1 MLASRAYKIVMVS
14 FVLLIVAGIAVT
26 SAKNRSN
33 SASAGTTASAAAA
46 AAAPDGCPTNDSG
59 LKLPTGF
66 CATIFAEGIGHARHI
81 VVSPDGVVYANT
93 WSGEYFGNDKTH
105 EGGFLVALQDKS
117 GAGKADTIERF
128 GETEQTG
135 GKGGTGIY
143 IYNSAIYAEIN
154 DKIVKY
160 AMTPGSITPKGSA
173 VTVVSGLPLGGDHPM
188 HPFIITSDGSLLV
201 DVASATN
208 SCQAKNRTLK
218 SPGDNPCKELETRGG
233 IWRYDANKTDQTFS
247 PSDRYATGI
256 RNGEGFAIDS
266 KGQVFVTQHGRDQLH
281 TNWPEIFKAPG
292 LEATLPA

>member
-1 MLASRAYKIVMVS
+1 MVS

-26 SAKNRSN
+26 SAENRSKA
-33 SASAGTTASAAAA
+33 ASTTTAAAA
-46 AAAPDGCPTNDSG
+46 VAAPEGCPSNDTG

-66 CATIFAEGIGHARHI
+66 CANIFAEGIGHARHL
-81 VVSPDGVVYANT
+81 VVAPDGVVYVNT

-128 GETEQTG
+128 GDTEATG
-135 GKGGTGIY
+135 GKGGTGIG
-143 IYNSAIYAEIN
+143 IYNGAVYAEIN

-160 AMTPGSITPKGSA
+160 AMTSGSITPKGSA

-208 SCQAKNRTLK
+208 SCQAQNRVAK
-218 SPGDNPCKELETRGG
+218 VPGDNPCKELETRGG

-266 KGQVFVTQHGRDQLH
+266 NGQVFVTQHGRDQLH
-281 TNWPEIFKAPG
+281 TNTCP
-292 LEATLPA
+292 LESIAKPSPLRKPVA

>member
-1 MLASRAYKIVMVS
+1 M
-14 FVLLIVAGIAVT
+14 IVAGIVVT
-26 SAKNRSN
+26 STDNRSK
-33 SASAGTTASAAAA
+33 AAAA
-46 AAAPDGCPTNDSG
+46 NNAPAATAVAAPDGCPTNDTG

-66 CATIFAEGIGHARHI
+66 CATIFAEGIGHTRHI
-81 VVSPDGVVYANT
+81 VVSSDGVVYANT

-128 GETEQTG
+128 GGTEQTG
-135 GKGGTGIY
+135 DHGGTGIG
-143 IYNSAIYAEIN
+143 IYNGAIYAETN
-154 DKIVKY
+154 DSIVKY
-160 AMTPGSITPKGSA
+160 AMTAGSITPKGSA

-188 HPFIITSDGSLLV
+188 HPFIITSDGSLLI
-201 DVASATN
+201 DVATATN

-233 IWRYDANKTDQTFS
+233 IWRYDANKTDQKFS

-256 RNGEGFAIDS
+256 RNGEGFAIDAS
-266 KGQVFVTQHGRDQLH
+266 GQVFVTQHGRDQLH

-292 LEATLPA
+292 QEATLPAEEVLALNKGGDYGWP